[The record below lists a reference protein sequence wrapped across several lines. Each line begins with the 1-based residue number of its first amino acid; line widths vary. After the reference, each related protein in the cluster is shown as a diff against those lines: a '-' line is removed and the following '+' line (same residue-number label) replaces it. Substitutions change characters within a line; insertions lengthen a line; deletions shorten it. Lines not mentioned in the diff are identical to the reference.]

1 MLPSPR
7 SSTTRATRSA
17 GRAVLPPASCTA
29 NGDPAGKGKDSIA
42 NRSPGIVLDGGGMG
56 ASLSTAKQWTWQQN
70 NNPLWTFDAVA

>member
-1 MLPSPR
+1 VIRRGRGPGTAATPSSGR
-7 SSTTRATRSA
+7 SPT
-17 GRAVLPPASCTA
+17 
-29 NGDPAGKGKDSIA
+29 AGKGKDSIA